1 MHLSK
6 ESMVMYVTYSK
17 EISIES
23 IKILTEMQNEKIF
36 YNFFKRLFSSLLDF
50 IRRYVFGP
58 KLFLKDIVLFDLEI
72 LP

>member
-50 IRRYVFGP
+50 IRRYAFGP